1 MDKETLKR
9 YSKKSSLSDFDKFNL
24 SLPEQLKLTTLG
36 DGKYQLI
43 EKIIENTINQVLSIQ
58 ETKRPI
64 LYRNNDVLY
73 APCMVAYGMQ
83 WNMHYT
89 NCCV

>member
-9 YSKKSSLSDFDKFNL
+9 YAKKSSLSDFDKFNL

-64 LYRNNDVLY
+64 LYRNNDVL
-73 APCMVAYGMQ
+73 
-83 WNMHYT
+83 
-89 NCCV
+89 